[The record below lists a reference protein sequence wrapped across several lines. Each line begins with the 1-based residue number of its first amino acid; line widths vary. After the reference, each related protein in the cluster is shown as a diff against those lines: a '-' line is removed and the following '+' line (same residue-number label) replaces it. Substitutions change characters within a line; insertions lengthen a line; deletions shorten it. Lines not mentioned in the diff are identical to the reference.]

1 MAQTAKDSPPVSLVS
16 FIVPAWN
23 EEALLGRTL
32 EAIFAAAKSLTIPFE
47 VVVAD
52 DASTDRTAEIAREH
66 GARVVSLNRRQ
77 IAATRNA
84 GARVSQGGLLI
95 FVDADTLITP
105 EVVRA
110 AISAVQAGAV
120 GGGCAVIFEGRVP
133 GYARRLL
140 PLFIWAY
147 RAAGLAAGCFLF
159 CTRRAFDAVGGFDE
173 KLYASEEC
181 WMSWALR
188 RQGRFVVLRENVMT
202 SGRKLRTY
210 SGGEILKIFFW
221 LTVRGRLS
229 TRNQRGMEIWYG
241 PRRPDPDSHGSPG

>member
-1 MAQTAKDSPPVSLVS
+1 MAQTVKDPQPIALVS
-16 FIVPAWN
+16 FVVPAWN
-23 EEALLGRTL
+23 EEVLLGRTL
-32 EAIFAAAKSLTIPFE
+32 KCIFEAAQLLNIPFE

-66 GARVVSLNRRQ
+66 SAQVVSINRRQ

-84 GARVSQGGLLI
+84 GARASKGELLI
-95 FVDADTLITP
+95 FVDADTLVTP

-110 AISAVQAGAV
+110 ALEAIRSGAV
-120 GGGCAVIFEGRVP
+120 GGGCAVYFDGRVP

-140 PLFIWAY
+140 PIFIRLY

-173 KLYASEEC
+173 KFYASEEC

-188 RQGRFVVLRENVMT
+188 RRGRFVLLRETVHT
-202 SGRKLRTY
+202 SARKLRTY
-210 SGGEILKIFFW
+210 SGGEILKMLFW

-229 TRNQRGMEIWYG
+229 SREQRGMEIWYG
-241 PRRPDPDSHGSPG
+241 PRRPDPDAGS

>member
-1 MAQTAKDSPPVSLVS
+1 MVQTAKEPQPIALVS
-16 FIVPAWN
+16 FVVPAWN

-32 EAIFAAAKSLTIPFE
+32 KSIFAAAQLLKAPFE

-66 GARVVSLNRRQ
+66 GARVVSINRRQ

-84 GARVSQGGLLI
+84 GARASKGELLI
-95 FVDADTLITP
+95 FVDADTLVSP
-105 EVVRA
+105 EVIRA
-110 AISAVQAGAV
+110 AIEVIRTGAV
-120 GGGCAVIFEGRVP
+120 GGGCAVNFDGRVP

-140 PLFIWAY
+140 PIFTRLY

-173 KLYASEEC
+173 KFYASEEC

-188 RQGRFVVLRENVMT
+188 RQGRFVLLRETVHT
-202 SGRKLRTY
+202 SARKLRTY
-210 SGGEILKIFFW
+210 SGGEILKMLFW

-229 TRNQRGMEIWYG
+229 SREQRGMEIWYG
-241 PRRPDPDSHGSPG
+241 PRRPDPDAGS